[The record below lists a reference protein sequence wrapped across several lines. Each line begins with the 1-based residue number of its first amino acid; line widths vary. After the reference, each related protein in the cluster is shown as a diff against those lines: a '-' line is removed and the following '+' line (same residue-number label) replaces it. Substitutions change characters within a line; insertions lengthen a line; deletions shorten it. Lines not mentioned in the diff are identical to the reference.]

1 MKKTDKNS
9 ALYAVMN
16 SWTEKTNPLESEFV
30 ITVKDV
36 NKLQET
42 IHEYVITN
50 DGGVCA
56 FLTDWMKFLGQK
68 SHKLLADISI
78 EISQI

>member
-42 IHEYVITN
+42 AASIESISNITN
-50 DGGVCA
+50 VKYSESS
-56 FLTDWMKFLGQK
+56 F
-68 SHKLLADISI
+68 
-78 EISQI
+78 